1 MTATTSYKDKAYIN
15 GKWVAAASGK
25 TFAVT
30 NPATGEVIGNVPD
43 LSKEEVLEAVK
54 AAEGAF
60 PSWSN
65 TPPKTRQDILVKFFN
80 IMMERTEEL
89 SKLITLEN
97 GKPLADA
104 TTEHKY
110 SASFMEWFGAEALR
124 MDGDVI
130 ASTIPGLRNIVI
142 KQPIGVVGIITPWNF
157 PSAMITRKVGPAL
170 AAGCTCVIKAPSD
183 TPLSALELMQ
193 IAEEAGVPAGVLNL
207 ITSKNSRMVAEI
219 LCTHPVIKK
228 ISFTGSTGVGKQL
241 MQQSS
246 STLKKLSMELGGN
259 APFIVF
265 DDADI
270 DDAVKGCVIAKFRSS
285 GQTCVCANRIFVHSK
300 VYDEFTS
307 KLADAVRGFKVGNG
321 LDKGV
326 THGPLIHGRAVAKVK
341 EHVDDAVAKGAK
353 VLVGGKA
360 GEGNFFEPT
369 VLVDVPISAVVSK
382 DETFGPLAP
391 CFKFETEDEVIKLA
405 NDTEFGLAG
414 YFYSRDI
421 GRIWRVSEALEVG
434 MVCANSGILS
444 QATIP
449 FGGVKESGFGKE
461 GSKYGID
468 DYCVVK
474 LVAMGGLGTKY

>member
-1 MTATTSYKDKAYIN
+1 
-15 GKWVAAASGK
+15 
-25 TFAVT
+25 
-30 NPATGEVIGNVPD
+30 
-43 LSKEEVLEAVK
+43 
-54 AAEGAF
+54 
-60 PSWSN
+60 
-65 TPPKTRQDILVKFFN
+65 
-80 IMMERTEEL
+80 MMERTEEL

-124 MDGDVI
+124 TNGDVI
-130 ASTIPGLRNIVI
+130 PSTIPGLRNIVI

-207 ITSKNSRMVAEI
+207 VTSKNSRMVAEV

-265 DDADI
+265 DDADV

-307 KLADAVRGFKVGNG
+307 KLAEAVRGFKVGNG
-321 LDKGV
+321 MDKGV

-341 EHVDDAVAKGAK
+341 EHVEDAVSKGAK

-360 GEGNFFEPT
+360 GEGNFYEPT

-421 GRIWRVSEALEVG
+421 GRIWRVSEAMEVG

-461 GSKYGID
+461 GSKYGLEE
-468 DYCVVK
+468 YQVVK

>member
-1 MTATTSYKDKAYIN
+1 MTASTSYKDKAYIN

-54 AAEGAF
+54 AAADAY

-65 TPPKTRQDILVKFFN
+65 TPPKTRQDILMKFYH
-80 IMMERTEEL
+80 IMLERTEEL

-110 SASFMEWFGAEALR
+110 SASFMEWFAAEAVR
-124 MDGDVI
+124 TNGDVI
-130 ASTIPGLRNIVI
+130 PSTIPGLRNMVI

-157 PSAMITRKVGPAL
+157 PSAMITRKIGPAM

-183 TPLSALELMQ
+183 TPLSALELMA

-207 ITSKNSRMVAEI
+207 VTSKSSRMVAEV
-219 LCTHPVIKK
+219 LCSHPVIKK

-265 DDADI
+265 EDADI
-270 DDAVKGCVIAKFRSS
+270 DEAVKGAVIAKFRSS
-285 GQTCVCANRIFVHSK
+285 GQTCVCANRLFVHAK

-307 KLADAVRGFKVGNG
+307 KLAEAVRGFKVGNG
-321 LDKGV
+321 LEKGI
-326 THGPLIHGRAVAKVK
+326 THGPLIHDRAVAKVK
-341 EHVDDAVAKGAK
+341 EHVEDAVSKGAK

-360 GEGNFFEPT
+360 TGGNFFEPT
-369 VLVDVPISAVVSK
+369 VLIDVPISAVVSK

-391 CFKFETEDEVIKLA
+391 CYKFESEDEVIQLA

-421 GRIWRVSEALEVG
+421 GRVWRVSEALEVG
-434 MVCANSGILS
+434 MIVANSGILS

-461 GSKYGID
+461 GSKYGLE
-468 DYCVVK
+468 DYCIVK

>member
-1 MTATTSYKDKAYIN
+1 
-15 GKWVAAASGK
+15 
-25 TFAVT
+25 
-30 NPATGEVIGNVPD
+30 
-43 LSKEEVLEAVK
+43 
-54 AAEGAF
+54 
-60 PSWSN
+60 
-65 TPPKTRQDILVKFFN
+65 
-80 IMMERTEEL
+80 
-89 SKLITLEN
+89 
-97 GKPLADA
+97 
-104 TTEHKY
+104 
-110 SASFMEWFGAEALR
+110 
-124 MDGDVI
+124 
-130 ASTIPGLRNIVI
+130 
-142 KQPIGVVGIITPWNF
+142 
-157 PSAMITRKVGPAL
+157 
-170 AAGCTCVIKAPSD
+170 
-183 TPLSALELMQ
+183 
-193 IAEEAGVPAGVLNL
+193 
-207 ITSKNSRMVAEI
+207 
-219 LCTHPVIKK
+219 VIKK

-265 DDADI
+265 DDADV

-307 KLADAVRGFKVGNG
+307 KLAEAVRGFKVGNG
-321 LDKGV
+321 MDKGV

-341 EHVDDAVAKGAK
+341 EHVEDAVSKGAK

-360 GEGNFFEPT
+360 GEGNFYEPT

-421 GRIWRVSEALEVG
+421 GRIWRVSEAMEVG

-461 GSKYGID
+461 GSKYGLEE
-468 DYCVVK
+468 YQVVK